1 MTTYQPV
8 QDTISFQ
15 LRADTVVVNDTVRIT
30 VYINALVTTDTAE
43 AALRRDIKEA
53 LSRFIDADW
62 SFNGLDRSADESGFE
77 RVSIRATAR
86 VKETENYNLENRAL
100 AVSRQGLKLAN
111 ISVDTGVPAVLLEK
125 AEKALRA
132 EIVVKAKEELEEL
145 IAITGRP
152 YRIGSLRFAN
162 QGDPYQR
169 KAAAAQSYTNNMSF
183 AASAGGGA
191 PGGGGDDDDSI
202 SNAQKVSL
210 AADVVFSVSA
220 N

>member
-1 MTTYQPV
+1 MTTTYQPV

-15 LRADTVVVNDTVRIT
+15 LRADTVVVSDTVRIT

-43 AALRRDIKEA
+43 AALRRDIKDA
-53 LSRFIDADW
+53 LTRFIDADW
-62 SFNGLDRSADESGFE
+62 SFNGLERSADESGFE
-77 RVSIRATAR
+77 RVTIRATAR

-111 ISVDTGVPAVLLEK
+111 ISADTGVPAVLLEK

-132 EIVVKAKEELEEL
+132 EIVTKAKEELAEL
-145 IAITGRP
+145 IAITGRD
-152 YRIGSLRFAN
+152 YRIGALRFAN

-169 KAAAAQSYTNNMSF
+169 KVATAQSYTTANNMAF
-183 AASAGGGA
+183 GAAGGGA
-191 PGGGGDDDDSI
+191 PESDDSI

-220 N
+220 